1 MKPYK
6 RAAIDRDVTFRP
18 PSYNC
23 HACNDSGLVHNS
35 DGCINNYLDDY
46 DQRYDLAIICYCEAV
61 YPKYNEEGQLVSH
74 GFRDGDG
81 NIKNSIGVDVDKDI
95 IRELHN
101 IRKKGWETTAKLMNK
116 HIQKNL
122 KSKKVQLPEEIQDV
136 KDKLVNLKLKSLNS

>member
-46 DQRYDLAIICYCEAV
+46 DQRDDLAIICYCEAV

-81 NIKNSIGVDVDKDI
+81 NIKNNIGIDVDKDI

-101 IRKKGWETTAKLMNK
+101 IRKKGWEDTTRLMNRL
-116 HIQKNL
+116 IQKNIIN
-122 KSKKVQLPEEIQDV
+122 KKTDLPPEIQKV
-136 KDKLVNLKLKSLNS
+136 KQQIKNARNILPKI

>member
-46 DQRYDLAIICYCEAV
+46 DQRFDLAIICYCEAV

-81 NIKNSIGVDVDKDI
+81 NIKNSIGIDVDKEI

-101 IRKKGWETTAKLMNK
+101 IRKKGWEDTTRLMNRL
-116 HIQKNL
+116 IQKNIIN
-122 KSKKVQLPEEIQDV
+122 KKTDLPPEIQKV
-136 KDKLVNLKLKSLNS
+136 KQQIKNARNILPKI

>member
-6 RAAIDRDVTFRP
+6 RAAIDRDVTFIP
-18 PSYNC
+18 LSYNC

-61 YPKYNEEGQLVSH
+61 CPKYNEEGQLVSH

-81 NIKNSIGVDVDKDI
+81 NIKNSIGIDVDKDI

-101 IRKKGWETTAKLMNK
+101 IRKKGWEDTARLMNRL
-116 HIQKNL
+116 IQKNI
-122 KSKKVQLPEEIQDV
+122 KNKKAELPPEIQKV
-136 KDKLVNLKLKSLNS
+136 KQQVKNARNILPKI

>member
-23 HACNDSGLVHNS
+23 YACNDSGLVHNS

-81 NIKNSIGVDVDKDI
+81 NIKNNIGIDVDKDI

-101 IRKKGWETTAKLMNK
+101 IRKKGWEDTTRLMNRL
-116 HIQKNL
+116 IQKNIIN
-122 KSKKVQLPEEIQDV
+122 KKTDLPPEIQKV
-136 KDKLVNLKLKSLNS
+136 KQQIKNARNILPKI

>member
-46 DQRYDLAIICYCEAV
+46 DQRFDLAIICYCEAV

-81 NIKNSIGVDVDKDI
+81 NIKNSTGIDVDKDI

-101 IRKKGWETTAKLMNK
+101 IRKKGWEDTARLMNK

-122 KSKKVQLPEEIQDV
+122 KSKKVQLPEEIQEV
-136 KDKLVNLKLKSLNS
+136 KDKLVNLKLKSLNL